1 MSFLRHLTPLMLLR
15 SAIGFPTYRLL
26 PAIEMGDGYSAGRL
40 GMDFYRA
47 IKKEFDP
54 SIRTSDTS
62 QSQVTEC
69 WQVSE
74 FREFQRGLSGR
85 RIPLCGLLGFRICPR
100 SRNTEF
106 GAFPFCSAIP
116 ADSEQQAA
124 SMSCFREARCR
135 VATRLNDG
143 FHYSIHLTWL
153 WHLSCISL
161 GGRCRRFG
169 RPRNRLKQNLCE
181 VICNGHSREVPH

>member
-1 MSFLRHLTPLMLLR
+1 MLLR
-15 SAIGFPTYRLL
+15 SGIGFPTYRLL
-26 PAIEMGDGYSAGRL
+26 PAIEMGDGYSAGLL

-54 SIRTSDTS
+54 SIGTSDRS

-85 RIPLCGLLGFRICPR
+85 RIHLCGLLGFRICPR
-100 SRNTEF
+100 SRNAEF

-135 VATRLNDG
+135 LATRLNDG
-143 FHYSIHLTWL
+143 FHYSNSPDMALASLLHQSRREMPTVRTTEEQPQAKLVRGDLQWPQPRSSALT
-153 WHLSCISL
+153 
-161 GGRCRRFG
+161 
-169 RPRNRLKQNLCE
+169 
-181 VICNGHSREVPH
+181 